1 MCGNRKL
8 KIKLNLNVL
17 RKSSSKGGQNVKT
30 CVRLL
35 LVFLILIP
43 SLFPNVSI
51 AYANEDEDTSKKA
64 CEGALKDKETTD
76 KVDDFRDERAT
87 LNEEYSLDLA
97 QLAFNAV
104 NLNTLNQLIF
114 GNPYCIW
121 YESEEEPALTF
132 GLFPTSIKEKV
143 IDPVFNI
150 VTFLFALILCLSILI
165 SGLKMMYSFTF
176 AKRFNIGEELFMYFL
191 AAVLLITYW
200 TSVDYIFIFNHAIVS
215 SVVEVLEGQG
225 MKLGSLSLLASQ
237 DEFHFTDI
245 LVLFTE
251 WVMLLFLNLVYMY
264 RLFLITVLLLIG
276 GLVIVGLLFEKT
288 RKYFGMWLIDFLG
301 AVFMQSVHAIY
312 FAVIMMFINLNS
324 ISIVFKMI
332 LLFLFLPL
340 SSMLLSIMGMST
352 ATMAVSAA
360 QKTVNYAALALRA
373 KNKGKSKFAQQPGGK
388 TAISALAEGSNSG
401 GWNKFK
407 AGSQIAGAVI
417 GSTAGMVIGSGG
429 ASLGASFGSSL
440 VGSTLQTPRN
450 IAAGVKGVMDT
461 RGKVKNNSLNLNNIT
476 DKRQYF
482 GSMGE
487 SIGSM
492 VGQGQ
497 LGRQIGYRLSGV
509 SKDRILGSTELG
521 GLGSVTL
528 SDITTKYPEAKI
540 QFQQTNEG
548 SGFYLDDNGDMKLIS
563 PIGEADTRLKDGMT
577 RTVDYMPTNSIN
589 KNGVGNS
596 LPNTQMYSQVSDAML
611 ADKSGNSFVDSGFDS
626 SPFRPEQHCNVGQMP
641 SPIKPLETNSPFDSS
656 ISPEKDGEVN

>member
-1 MCGNRKL
+1 MCGKQRL
-8 KIKLNLNVL
+8 KIKLNLSEL
-17 RKSSSKGGQNVKT
+17 RKSSSKGGQHVKT

-43 SLFPNVSI
+43 SLFHNVSL
-51 AYANEDEDTSKKA
+51 AYANSEEDISKKA

-76 KVDDFRDERAT
+76 KVDDFRDDRAT
-87 LNEEYSLDLA
+87 LTEEYSLDLV

-121 YESEEEPALTF
+121 FESEEEPALTY
-132 GLFPTSIKEKV
+132 GLFPTSLKEKV
-143 IDPVFNI
+143 IDPIFNI
-150 VTFLFALILCLSILI
+150 VTFIFTLILCLSILI
-165 SGLKMMYSFTF
+165 SGLKMMYSSTF
-176 AKRFNIGEELFMYFL
+176 SKRFNIGEELFMYFL
-191 AAVLLITYW
+191 AAILIITYW
-200 TSVDYIFIFNHAIVS
+200 SSVDYIFMFNHAITS
-215 SVVEVLEGQG
+215 SVVQVLEAQG

-264 RLFLITVLLLIG
+264 RLFLITVLLIVG
-276 GLVIVGLLFEKT
+276 GLVIIGLLFEKT
-288 RKYFGMWLIDFLG
+288 RKYFGLWLIDFLG

-312 FAVIMMFINLNS
+312 FAVIMMFINLNTL
-324 ISIVFKMI
+324 SIVFKMI

-340 SSMLLSIMGMST
+340 SSMLLSIMGMSA
-352 ATMAVSAA
+352 ATMTTRTA
-360 QKTVNYAALALRA
+360 QSMVNYAAKAI
-373 KNKGKSKFAQQPGGK
+373 KSKQIFKGNPGLGKQQPSK
-388 TAISALAEGSNSG
+388 TAISALAEGSG
-401 GWNKFK
+401 TWNKLKTGAQFT
-407 AGSQIAGAVI
+407 GAVM
-417 GSTAGMVIGSGG
+417 GSTAGMVIGPGG

-440 VGSTLQTPRN
+440 MGSTLQAPRN
-450 IAAGVKGVMDT
+450 IAAGMKGIMDT
-461 RGKVKNNSLNLNNIT
+461 RGKVKDSTLNLNNIS

-487 SIGSM
+487 SLGTL

-497 LGRQIGYRLSGV
+497 IGRKVGYRLSGI
-509 SKDRILGSTELG
+509 SKGAILGSTELG
-521 GLGSVTL
+521 GLGSVNL
-528 SDITTKYPEAKI
+528 SDIAAKYPEAKI

-577 RTVDYMPTNSIN
+577 RTVDYMPMDSIN
-589 KNGVGNS
+589 KIDVGNS
-596 LPNTQMYSQVSDAML
+596 LANSQMYSQVSDAML
-611 ADKSGNSFVDSGFDS
+611 TDNSGNTFVESGFDA
-626 SPFRPEQHCNVGQMP
+626 SPFRPEQHCNVGEMP
-641 SPIKPLETNSPFDSS
+641 SPIKPLETDSPFDSS
-656 ISPEKDGEVN
+656 ISPEEGW